1 MFVCTKC
8 GICCKNIKN
17 IPELAVFDKGNGIC
31 VYLSKD
37 NLCMIYKNRPDI
49 CNTEKMYEKKYKYI
63 ISREQFDSMNMY
75 GCYKMKLL

>member
-49 CNTEKMYEKKYKYI
+49 CNTDKMYEKNI
-63 ISREQFDSMNMY
+63 NTPELFTEQYLN
-75 GCYKMKLL
+75 G